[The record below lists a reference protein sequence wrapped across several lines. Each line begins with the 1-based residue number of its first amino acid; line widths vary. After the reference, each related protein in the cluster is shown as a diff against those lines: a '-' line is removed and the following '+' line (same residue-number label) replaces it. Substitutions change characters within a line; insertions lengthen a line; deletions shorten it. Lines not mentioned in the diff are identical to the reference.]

1 MKFANQIKMNI
12 HLHNPYWEGRLS
24 SRGPLIVHSLG
35 CYSNYLRQD
44 RSHELL
50 VFSGITSLW
59 LLVSHMFAKINKV
72 CVTTTKPRPGWLVV
86 SIQHQLLAVILCHT
100 FTGFNHTSQGTIHDH
115 LISDGSQISRDGGG
129 INYCECTYQ
138 HSSFSSNV
146 VNFKGNIPWKK
157 NRGTWIC
164 FTNQVVPFVAR
175 CQNASMISCMSF
187 SKRF

>member
-12 HLHNPYWEGRLS
+12 HLHNPYWEGRIS

-115 LISDGSQISRDGGG
+115 LISDGSQISSGMVVASITANVH
-129 INYCECTYQ
+129 INIHLFQATW
-138 HSSFSSNV
+138 SISRATFSG
-146 VNFKGNIPWKK
+146 KKQGNM
-157 NRGTWIC
+157 NMFHQSGRAIC
-164 FTNQVVPFVAR
+164 
-175 CQNASMISCMSF
+175 CSM
-187 SKRF
+187 SKCIDDFLHVLL

>member
-1 MKFANQIKMNI
+1 MKFANQIKNEHTPAQPI
-12 HLHNPYWEGRLS
+12 LGGSIVEPGA
-24 SRGPLIVHSLG
+24 PFIVHSLG

-157 NRGTWIC
+157 KQGNMNMFHQSDRAIC
-164 FTNQVVPFVAR
+164 
-175 CQNASMISCMSF
+175 CSM
-187 SKRF
+187 SKCLDDFLHVLL